1 LGLKGLVIVVVVCKG
16 KRKKNKQTN
25 IKGRNEIKT
34 KTQKDEKSE

>member
-1 LGLKGLVIVVVVCKG
+1 MKKKG